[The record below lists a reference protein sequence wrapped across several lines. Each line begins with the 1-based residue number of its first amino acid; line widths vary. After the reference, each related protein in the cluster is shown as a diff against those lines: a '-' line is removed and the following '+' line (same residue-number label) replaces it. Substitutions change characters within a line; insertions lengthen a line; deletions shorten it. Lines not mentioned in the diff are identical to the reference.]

1 MSPVIDDSDIV
12 LLDPKGQ
19 FDVGDTVI
27 GRHPYKETFVIKYV
41 THINH
46 DGYVELRSPKG
57 TDSRHFGRTH
67 SNQIIG
73 RATAN
78 LTKKSILTSPES
90 RILNNVIEENKPTH
104 R

>member
-1 MSPVIDDSDIV
+1 MSPVIDDLDVV

-19 FDVGDTVI
+19 FNVGDTVI
-27 GRHPYKETFVIKYV
+27 GRHPFKETFVIKYV

-46 DGYVELRSPKG
+46 GGYVELRSPKG
-57 TDSRHFGRTH
+57 TDSRQFGRTH

-78 LTKKSILTSPES
+78 LTKKTILASYES
-90 RILNNVIEENKPTH
+90 GILNDLIEENKPTH